1 MKNKSG
7 FTLVEV
13 LTASVVIWLTIFWVL
28 RLVNNNITQT
38 NILETEKDKNLIFI
52 NTKECTKSLWF
63 NYLNTLVWTGI
74 SINFWDDNLQCLTG
88 SYNTNLTFSGVKM
101 KSYDNDNNQSE
112 NEYWSYILVSSWETI
127 NNLNIE
133 NTITDGRYEKK
144 LNFKVF
150 NN

>member
-63 NYLNTLVWTGI
+63 NYLNSLVWTGI
-74 SINFWDDNLQCLTG
+74 SINFWDDNLGCFTG
-88 SYNTNLTFSGVKM
+88 SYNTNLTFSGVKI
-101 KSYDNDNNQSE
+101 KSYENNWGQSE
-112 NEYWSYILVSSWETI
+112 NEYWSYILVSTWET
-127 NNLNIE
+127 LKYVNIE